1 LTRANLKD
9 YLAQRDQYH
18 SDLAVA
24 EMRLDRLQSR
34 TVQAIHARA
43 KSPPKEPSVN
53 EESVDVKEE
62 GDVVKVKEERMSSS
76 PAVSGQFIGG
86 SIFDLT
92 FLFYLIPDQPLSA
105 VYPMAASLSELQ
117 EWQDIAKIREDKI
130 KELESINQ
138 NLRHENRTLSAVR
151 CFYVFM
157 ESRQLFYS
165 KLFPR
170 MTPSQGQKFTRR

>member
-92 FLFYLIPDQPLSA
+92 FLFYLIPDQPLSS
-105 VYPMAASLSELQ
+105 VVPMAASLSELQ
-117 EWQDIAKIREDKI
+117 EWL
-130 KELESINQ
+130 ELITQ
-138 NLRHENRTLSAVR
+138 NLRHENRTLGAVR
-151 CFYVFM
+151 RFYIFM
-157 ESRQLFYS
+157 ESGQLFYS
-165 KLFPR
+165 KPFPR
-170 MTPSQGQKFTRR
+170 MKPSQGQRFTRR